1 VDVDDESILFAQVHE
16 HPVAQD
22 AGVIH
27 QNVQDAVGLE
37 GALDET
43 LSALPLRDVV
53 VMATASP
60 PWP

>member
-1 VDVDDESILFAQVHE
+1 MTNPVLFAQVHE

-43 LSALPLRDVV
+43 LSALHS
-53 VMATASP
+53 ATLS
-60 PWP
+60 